1 MGDATDICGSYRT
14 WIRASKFGHNPF
26 MGRSLSDCGYCGA
39 MADCRLLVE
48 AQANQLAAA
57 RSTKMA
63 LLCRTLLRINY
74 KNSFGTP
81 LPEVESEVIFS
92 RFALAH
98 LPRRVRIV
106 A

>member
-1 MGDATDICGSYRT
+1 
-14 WIRASKFGHNPF
+14 
-26 MGRSLSDCGYCGA
+26 
-39 MADCRLLVE
+39 MADCSLLVE
-48 AQANQLAAA
+48 AQANQIATAI
-57 RSTKMA
+57 STKMA

-74 KNSFGTP
+74 KNSCRIP

-92 RFALAH
+92 KFALAH